1 MIVMLSRELV
11 GAPPS
16 TRGLLYAMIAVPAI
30 YLLSPVGPLKTFI
43 DARETDVTVTYLPP
57 SHIRDDNCRL
67 TPVSPVI
74 SITACSFGRPN
85 PPSTR
90 DATGVTM
97 ADYPQE
103 HVSLFWPVQREN
115 YNGTHSN
122 K

>member
-1 MIVMLSRELV
+1 MTPQV
-11 GAPPS
+11 ANA
-16 TRGLLYAMIAVPAI
+16 T
-30 YLLSPVGPLKTFI
+30 GPCWPIEDIHRRKRNGCYRYVL
-43 DARETDVTVTYLPP
+43 AP